1 MAPADPVSA
10 EPKSEI
16 GSLLAG
22 RYEVVRELGKGGM
35 GVVYLCR
42 DLATTERV
50 ALKRLRVPEDK
61 TQQRQ
66 EETFWFHQEARA
78 VASLDHPA
86 IVRARDFGQLAD
98 GSPYLVMD
106 VLPGRSVHEW
116 MYTTKMPFSA
126 IWALVD
132 QVLAGL
138 AHAHARGVIH
148 GDLKPS
154 NVMLDMAPGIG
165 TGAAKAPRAYILD
178 LGLAWLRRPR
188 HDPRLDGGPAPEASM
203 HSGAGTVGWVAP
215 EQIRR
220 AATLV
225 GPPTDLYALGCIIYR
240 VLVGKEVFEGNAQ
253 DVLRAHKRT
262 PVPPLELQAD
272 VPPLVSNFVQ
282 KLLAKKPWQRFEYA
296 TDARR
301 AWAQFRPAHTHAM
314 EDIVITSVRPPRSS
328 TASTDPRSG
337 TRTGSTRPPPREPNR
352 VGPASSRPTIG
363 QAITQAQSLTP
374 GLLSLRPSPLIARDE
389 ERAKLWQIV
398 LAVCG
403 APARSQYARRMVAV
417 IGEAGVGKSRL
428 AEWLCE
434 QAHEQGLMV
443 PLRARYGRIATPL
456 DGITGAVNAHFG
468 LEGADRALVE
478 QTLMQRWEVDP
489 KDDAAL
495 SWVAATAEWL
505 RPSPVGTNSPL
516 GPTGKR
522 FVLDTPELRVAVMQ
536 RVLERIGH
544 DRPILLWF
552 DDLHLSSPNT
562 FDVLE
567 RLRRAPSALRLLS
580 IATARSET
588 LATDLDAALRL
599 EATRADWGGEVLEL
613 LPLAPEETQALLKA
627 TLPLAAEA
635 VQKGVE
641 QSHGNPLFALQ
652 LLHAWAG
659 GGYLKLNGNKY
670 EVPTS
675 ALEGRAIT
683 TAELWDERLRAV
695 PTDMR
700 LAAYAAAALGEDI
713 RGEVLKSL
721 VAALGLDARDAIV
734 ALTRAQILL
743 AAGNDRFRWPH
754 ALLLEHL
761 LLRFADRND
770 APAIYRL
777 AASALAKHPAA
788 GSRRIMKHRVTN
800 LLRAGD
806 DEPAAQLMF
815 AHIEGSWRRGR
826 DTAATLRDL
835 ELLDGHVTG
844 AVAAEYAL
852 WRAEALRHAGKID
865 AAQENAESARSAF
878 ATAGDRAREA
888 SATRLLGHILSD
900 RGQSAQALELVSRA
914 RASFVQI
921 GDASGEAQC
930 LVVLGE
936 IEYLLGEHD
945 AARTILLDA
954 VTRCS
959 ALDDPLGRAQCLI
972 LLAMI
977 NTAGGAYRRSR
988 ERLLEA
994 RAELDGIGYRLGM
1007 AQCDVVLAHADHRAF
1022 EMERARTTA
1031 LAARASLHDL
1041 RNPRGEAAAERLLA
1055 MIAIDTNEL
1064 DTAVI
1069 HAEAARAIYENLADP
1084 WGIVEA
1090 KLLFAQIA
1098 LARIDPT
1105 DEHAKEDV
1113 AAARLLVE
1121 DANSITL
1128 DEAEPRQHRHLTAA
1142 WLANTEQRWDD
1153 ALREIEAG
1161 RTAFADKHRS
1171 GDHTPHLL
1179 ARFARM
1185 AWLEP
1190 AAKRIESWLGAME
1203 RQSADGTMAFS
1214 AVTVLPTTDELN
1226 KA

>member
-1 MAPADPVSA
+1 
-10 EPKSEI
+10 
-16 GSLLAG
+16 
-22 RYEVVRELGKGGM
+22 
-35 GVVYLCR
+35 
-42 DLATTERV
+42 
-50 ALKRLRVPEDK
+50 
-61 TQQRQ
+61 
-66 EETFWFHQEARA
+66 
-78 VASLDHPA
+78 
-86 IVRARDFGQLAD
+86 
-98 GSPYLVMD
+98 
-106 VLPGRSVHEW
+106 
-116 MYTTKMPFSA
+116 MPFSA

-154 NVMLDMAPGIG
+154 NVMLDQATSGLQKG
-165 TGAAKAPRAYILD
+165 PRAYILD

-188 HDPRLDGGPAPEASM
+188 HDPRLDGAPAPDPSM

-225 GPPTDLYALGCIIYR
+225 GPATDLYALGCIIDR

-262 PVPPLELQAD
+262 PVPPLEIPAD
-272 VPPLVSNFVQ
+272 APAGVSGFVQ
-282 KLLAKKPWQRFEYA
+282 RLLAKKPWHRFEYA

-301 AWAQFRPAHTHAM
+301 AWAAFRPAHTQAM
-314 EDIVITSVRPPRSS
+314 EELIA
-328 TASTDPRSG
+328 ASPVA
-337 TRTGSTRPPPREPNR
+337 R
-352 VGPASSRPTIG
+352 VAPASSRPTLG
-363 QAITQAQSLTP
+363 SQVAAAQSLTS
-374 GLLSLRPSPLIARDE
+374 GLLSLRPSPMIARDE
-389 ERAKLWQIV
+389 EREKLWQIV

-403 APARSQYARRMVAV
+403 APARSNYARRMVAV

-434 QAHEQGLMV
+434 QVHEQGLMV

-505 RPSPVGTNSPL
+505 RPSPVGTSAPL

-544 DRPILLWF
+544 DRPVLLWF

-562 FDVLE
+562 FDVLA
-567 RLRRAPSALRLLS
+567 RLRRAPSALRVLS

-599 EATRADWGGEVLEL
+599 EATRSDWGGEVLEL
-613 LPLAPEETQALLKA
+613 RPLAPEETQALLKA
-627 TLPLAAEA
+627 TLPLAADA

-659 GGYLKLNGNKY
+659 GGYLTLNGAKY
-670 EVPTS
+670 EVPKS

-683 TAELWDERLRAV
+683 TADLWDERLRAV

-713 RGEVLKSL
+713 RGEVLSSL
-721 VAALGLDARDAIV
+721 VGALGMNPRDALV

-743 AAGNDRFRWPH
+743 SSGNDRFRWPH

-761 LLRFADRND
+761 LLRLTERND

-777 AASALAKHPAA
+777 AAAALAKHPAS

-806 DEPAAQLMF
+806 DETAANLMF
-815 AHIEGSWRRGR
+815 RYIEGSWRRGR

-844 AVAAEYAL
+844 QAAAEYAL
-852 WRAEALRHAGKID
+852 WRAEALRHAGKLD
-865 AAQENAESARSAF
+865 AAQENAEKARDAF
-878 ATAGDRAREA
+878 AVAVDRSREA
-888 SATRLLGHILSD
+888 NAQRLLGHILSD
-900 RGQSAQALELVSRA
+900 RGQPAQGHELVEKA
-914 RASFVQI
+914 RAMFERL
-921 GDASGEAQC
+921 GDQAGQAQC

-936 IEYLLGEHD
+936 IEYLLGHHES
-945 AARTILLDA
+945 ARTILLDA
-954 VTRCS
+954 TSRCS

-977 NTAGGAYRRSR
+977 NTAAGAYRRSR

-1022 EMERARTTA
+1022 EMDRARTTA
-1031 LAARASLHDL
+1031 LAARAQLHDL
-1041 RNPRGEAAAERLLA
+1041 RNPRGEAGAERLLA
-1055 MIAIDTNEL
+1055 MLAIDTNAL

-1069 HAEAARAIYENLADP
+1069 HAEAARAVYEEIADP
-1084 WGIVEA
+1084 WGVVEA

-1098 LARIDPT
+1098 LARGD
-1105 DEHAKEDV
+1105 AS
-1113 AAARLLVE
+1113 ASALVHE
-1121 DANSITL
+1121 AEAIEV

-1142 WLANTEQRWDD
+1142 WLANVEERWDD
-1153 ALREIEAG
+1153 ALSHLDSG
-1161 RTAFADKHRS
+1161 RAAFGETQQRT

-1185 AWLEP
+1185 KWPEP
-1190 AAKRIESWLGAME
+1190 SAKRIETWLATLE
-1203 RQSADGTMAFS
+1203 RQSADGTMGFA
-1214 AVTVLPTTDELN
+1214 ALTNVPTTGELEAVVEEE
-1226 KA
+1226 KP

>member
-1 MAPADPVSA
+1 MPADAA
-10 EPKSEI
+10 EAKSEI
-16 GSLLAG
+16 GTLLAG

-42 DLATTERV
+42 DLATSERV
-50 ALKRLRVPEDK
+50 ALKRLRIPEDK
-61 TQQRQ
+61 SQQRQ

-154 NVMLDMAPGIG
+154 NVMLDMAPGIA
-165 TGAAKAPRAYILD
+165 TQKAPRAYILD
-178 LGLAWLRRPR
+178 LGLAWLRTPR
-188 HDPRLDGGPAPEASM
+188 HDPRLDGGPAPEASV

-225 GPPTDLYALGCIIYR
+225 GPSTDLYALGCIIYR

-253 DVLRAHKRT
+253 EVLRAHKRT
-262 PVPPLELQAD
+262 PVPPLELQPD
-272 VPPLVSNFVQ
+272 VPPLVSGFVQ

-296 TDARR
+296 ADARR
-301 AWAQFRPAHTHAM
+301 AWAQFRPAHTATM
-314 EDIVITSVRPPRSS
+314 EDIFVGQMRPLVPGGKPPRSS
-328 TASTDPRSG
+328 
-337 TRTGSTRPPPREPNR
+337 RTTSIPPPRNA
-352 VGPASSRPTIG
+352 PASSRPSIG
-363 QAITQAQSLTP
+363 LAITQAQSLTP

-403 APARSQYARRMVAV
+403 APARSQYARRMVAI

-434 QAHEQGLMV
+434 QAHEQGMMV

-505 RPSPVGTNSPL
+505 RPSPVGTNAPL

-567 RLRRAPSALRLLS
+567 RLRRGPSALRILA

-613 LPLAPEETQALLKA
+613 LPLAPEDTQALLKA
-627 TLPLAAEA
+627 TLPLAPDA

-659 GGYLKLNGNKY
+659 GGYLKLNGAKY
-670 EVPTS
+670 EVPQS

-695 PTDMR
+695 PTDLR

-721 VAALGLDARDAIV
+721 VGALGMDPRDAVV

-743 AAGNDRFRWPH
+743 ASGNDRFRWPH

-761 LLRFADRND
+761 LLRLTERND

-800 LLRAGD
+800 MLRAGD
-806 DEPAAQLMF
+806 DEPAARLMF
-815 AHIEGSWRRGR
+815 QYIEGSWRRGR

-835 ELLDGHVTG
+835 ELLDGHVSGST
-844 AVAAEYAL
+844 AAEYAL
-852 WRAEALRHAGKID
+852 WRAEALRHAGKLD
-865 AAQENAESARSAF
+865 AARDNAETARAAF
-878 ATAGDRAREA
+878 AAAGDRAREA
-888 SATRLLGHILSD
+888 SAMRLLGHVLSD
-900 RGQSAQALELVSRA
+900 RGQTAQGRELIMHARELSA
-914 RASFVQI
+914 QI
-921 GDASGEAQC
+921 GDASGEAQS

-945 AARTILLDA
+945 TARTILLDA
-954 VTRCS
+954 TNRCS

-1031 LAARASLHDL
+1031 LAARATLHDL

-1055 MIAIDTNEL
+1055 MIAIDTGEL

-1069 HAEAARAIYENLADP
+1069 HAEAARALYESLADP

-1090 KLLFAQIA
+1090 KLLFAQLA
-1098 LARIDPT
+1098 LARIDLARATGP
-1105 DEHAKEDV
+1105 APSADV
-1113 AAARLLVE
+1113 AGARLLVE

-1128 DEAEPRQHRHLTAA
+1128 DESEPRQHRHLTAA
-1142 WLANTEQRWDD
+1142 WLANVEQRWDD
-1153 ALREIEAG
+1153 ALREIESA

-1171 GDHTPHLL
+1171 GDHTPHLV

-1190 AAKRIESWLGAME
+1190 CAKKIEAWLAVME

-1214 AVTVLPTTDELN
+1214 AVTVLPTTDELE